1 MLNLTYAYKINP
13 TPEQVAIIEQTLDV
27 CRQVWNYALRERKD
41 WVNSRK
47 CKVNACSIRSEYI
60 IPADTPYP
68 SKSFQEKA
76 LTVAKKTNQELRSV
90 NAQVLQQVL
99 RKLDTAFE
107 DMKHKGNGFPRFKK
121 FGRMRSFVYPQMLK
135 SPLGKGWVK
144 LPQLGKVEFIM
155 HRPVPNG
162 FELKQA
168 RIVKKA
174 SGYYV
179 MLSLQLDVN
188 VPDTPPSGHP
198 LGIDVGLEKFLATS
212 DGELIKRP
220 KFFEALA
227 RKLKL
232 LQVRLK
238 YKKKGSNNKAK
249 LARKI
254 ALVHEKIHDT
264 RKDFHF
270 KLAHHLCDQAGMIF
284 AEELNLKGMAKGML
298 GKHTL
303 DAGWGQFL
311 ELLSWVCWKRGVYFA
326 KVEASGTSQT
336 CPECDAHV
344 NKDLS
349 VRVHECPECGY
360 KTDRDVAAAQ
370 VIRSRGVSTVGL
382 TVAQI
387 ACGRDA
393 SGTDSVSLDGTERSR
408 NFLEAILGSP
418 FHNL

>member
-1 MLNLTYAYKINP
+1 M
-13 TPEQVAIIEQTLDV
+13 
-27 CRQVWNYALRERKD
+27 RERKD
-41 WVNSRK
+41 WINSRK
-47 CKVNACSIRSEYI
+47 CRVDACSLHSEYI
-60 IPADTPYP
+60 IPVDAPYP

-76 LTVAKKTNQELRSV
+76 LTSAKKTNEELRSV

-107 DMKHKGNGFPRFKK
+107 DMKRKGYGFPRFKK
-121 FGRMRSFVYPQMLK
+121 FGQMRSFVYPQMLK
-135 SPLGKGWVK
+135 DPMGQGWIK
-144 LPQLGKVEFIM
+144 LPQLGKVEVIM
-155 HRPVPNG
+155 HRLIPSG

-220 KFFEALA
+220 LFFNALA

-232 LQVRLK
+232 LQRCLK
-238 YKKKGSNNKAK
+238 HKKNRSKNKAK
-249 LARKI
+249 LAKKI
-254 ALVHEKIHDT
+254 ARVHEQIHDT

-284 AEELNLKGMAKGML
+284 AEQLNLKGMAKGML

-311 ELLSWVCWKRGVYFA
+311 QLLSWVCWKRGVYFA
-326 KVEASGTSQT
+326 KVDAAGTSQT

-344 NKDLS
+344 SKNLS

-370 VIRSRGVSTVGL
+370 VVRNRGVWS
-382 TVAQI
+382 
-387 ACGRDA
+387 RW
-393 SGTDSVSLDGTERSR
+393 TDG
-408 NFLEAILGSP
+408 G
-418 FHNL
+418 

>member
-1 MLNLTYAYKINP
+1 MTYAYKINP
-13 TPEQVAIIEQTLDV
+13 TPDQAVIIEQTLDL
-27 CRQVWNYALRERKD
+27 CRKVWNYALRERKD
-41 WVNSRK
+41 WINSRK
-47 CKVNACSIRSEYI
+47 CRVDACSLHSEYI
-60 IPADTPYP
+60 IPANAPYP
-68 SKSFQEKA
+68 SKSFQEKS
-76 LTVAKKTNQELRSV
+76 LTVAKKTNEELRSV

-107 DMKHKGNGFPRFKK
+107 DMKRKGHGFPRFKK
-121 FGRMRSFVYPQMLK
+121 FGQMRSFVYPQMLTD
-135 SPLGKGWVK
+135 PIGQGWVK
-144 LPQLGKVEFIM
+144 LPQLGKVEVIM
-155 HRPVPNG
+155 HRPIPSG

-188 VPDTPPSGHP
+188 VPDTLPSGHP

-220 KFFEALA
+220 RFFKALA

-232 LQVRLK
+232 LQRRLK
-238 YKKKGSNNKAK
+238 HKKNGSKNKAK

-254 ALVHEKIHDT
+254 ALVHEQIHDT

-270 KLAHHLCDQAGMIF
+270 KLAHHLCDRAGMIF
-284 AEELNLKGMAKGML
+284 AEQLNLKGMAKGML

-311 ELLSWVCWKRGVYFA
+311 QLLSWVCWKRGVYFA
-326 KVEASGTSQT
+326 SLEAAGTSQT

-344 NKDLS
+344 SKNLS

-360 KTDRDVAAAQ
+360 KTGRDVAAAQ
-370 VIRSRGVSTVGL
+370 VVRNRGVSAVGQTVEE
-382 TVAQI
+382 I

-393 SGTDSVSLDGTERSR
+393 SGAGSSSLDGTARDR
-408 NFLEAILGSP
+408 KFLEAIQGQP
-418 FHNL
+418 NP

>member
-1 MLNLTYAYKINP
+1 MLTLTYGYKINP
-13 TPEQVAIIEQTLDV
+13 APDQAAIIDHTLEV
-27 CRQVWNYALRERKD
+27 CRKVWNYALRERKD
-41 WVNSRK
+41 WINSRK
-47 CKVNACSIRSEYI
+47 CRVDACSLHSEYI
-60 IPADTPYP
+60 IPVDAPYP

-76 LTVAKKTNQELRSV
+76 LTSAKKTNEELRSV

-107 DMKHKGNGFPRFKK
+107 DMKRKGYGFPRFKK
-121 FGRMRSFVYPQMLK
+121 FGQMRSFVYPQMLK
-135 SPLGKGWVK
+135 DPMGQGWIK
-144 LPQLGKVEFIM
+144 LPQLGKVEVIM
-155 HRPVPNG
+155 HRLIPSG

-220 KFFEALA
+220 LFFNALA

-232 LQVRLK
+232 LQRCLK
-238 YKKKGSNNKAK
+238 HKKNRSKNKAK
-249 LARKI
+249 LAKKI
-254 ALVHEKIHDT
+254 ARVHEQIHDT

-284 AEELNLKGMAKGML
+284 AEQLNLKGMAKGML

-311 ELLSWVCWKRGVYFA
+311 QLLSWVCWKRGVYFA
-326 KVEASGTSQT
+326 KVDAAGTSQT

-344 NKDLS
+344 SKNLS

-370 VIRSRGVSTVGL
+370 VVRNRGVWS
-382 TVAQI
+382 
-387 ACGRDA
+387 RW
-393 SGTDSVSLDGTERSR
+393 TDG
-408 NFLEAILGSP
+408 G
-418 FHNL
+418 